1 MALIDKPVFRRGGF
15 TFKQFFVGHDQCAM
29 KVGTDGVLLGAWAPV
44 YNKKR
49 CLDIGC
55 GSGLIALM
63 LAQRAGEETRIDA
76 VELDAFAAM
85 QAADNVRQS
94 PWSSRITVHQQ
105 DIHDFV
111 RQHVEQNGLQQGDLR
126 QESGSQGK
134 RDSQEKSGL
143 RKSNT
148 QYDLIVS
155 NPPYFEPAIA
165 CRNEARN
172 QARYTESLTHQG
184 LLECVRVLIS
194 PTGLFCVVLP
204 YDIGE
209 QFEKMASDS
218 GWFTHFRVNIRDRQD
233 KPLHRLLLGLSL
245 HEQSSEVRKLTI
257 RTLDGAYSDEF
268 RRLITDFYI
277 YY

>member
-1 MALIDKPVFRRGGF
+1 MALRKKPAFRRGGF
-15 TFKQFFVGHDQCAM
+15 TFKQFFVGHDKCAM

-44 YNKKR
+44 YNRTR

-63 LAQRAGEETRIDA
+63 LAQRTQDNTMIDA
-76 VELDAFAAM
+76 VELDVLAAM
-85 QAADNVRQS
+85 QAVDNAQQS
-94 PWSSRITVHQQ
+94 PWSSRISVHQQ

-111 RQHVEQNGLQQGDLR
+111 QQN
-126 QESGSQGK
+126 
-134 RDSQEKSGL
+134 KS
-143 RKSNT
+143 RKISS

-155 NPPYFEPAIA
+155 NPPYFEPAIS

-184 LLECVRVLIS
+184 LLACVQALIT
-194 PTGLFCVVLP
+194 PTGLFCLVLP
-204 YDIGE
+204 YKIGE
-209 QFEKMASDS
+209 QFEKMASGL

-233 KPLHRLLLGLSL
+233 KPLHRLLLGLSQQ
-245 HEQSSEVRKLTI
+245 EQDVQVSELTI
-257 RTLDGAYSDEF
+257 RSSDGAYTDDF
-268 RRLITDFYI
+268 RQLVTDFYL

>member
-1 MALIDKPVFRRGGF
+1 MALIDKPAFRRGGF

-63 LAQRAGEETRIDA
+63 IAQRTSEDTLIDA
-76 VELDAFAAM
+76 VELDACAAM
-85 QAADNVRQS
+85 QAADNVQQS
-94 PWSSRITVHQQ
+94 PWSSRITVYQQ

-111 RQHVEQNGLQQGDLR
+111 RHNMQQNVLR
-126 QESGSQGK
+126 PNS
-134 RDSQEKSGL
+134 
-143 RKSNT
+143 T

-172 QARYTESLTHQG
+172 QARYTESLTHKG
-184 LLECVRVLIS
+184 LLECVRGLIT

-209 QFEKMASDS
+209 FFERMASDLT
-218 GWFTHFRVNIRDRQD
+218 WFTHFRVNIRDRQD

-245 HEQSSEVRKLTI
+245 QKQETQVSEITI
-257 RTLDGAYSDEF
+257 RSLDGIYADEF
-268 RRLITDFYI
+268 RQLVTDFYF